1 MSRIM
6 KSSIMRE
13 MVTLKVSELENKIDS
28 IKNNPE
34 LSKNTKQVQGSAQ
47 TRKIHLFVI
56 MESILNYTSD
66 EIILTDDE
74 GEWFDSL
81 VSLDT
86 ERNTCLIKVK
96 KGDSLM
102 GLIAANPEVKD
113 IVNKVKKA
121 CDKAGLTLNM
131 STGIV
136 E

>member
-13 MVTLKVSELENKIDS
+13 MVALKVSELENKIDS

-47 TRKIHLFVI
+47 TRKMHLFII
-56 MESILNYTSD
+56 MESILNYASD
-66 EIILTDDE
+66 EIILTEDE

-131 STGIV
+131 TTGIV

>member
-13 MVTLKVSELENKIDS
+13 MIALKVSELENKIDS

-34 LSKNTKQVQGSAQ
+34 LSKNIKQVQGSAQ
-47 TRKIHLFVI
+47 TRKMHLFAI
-56 MESILNYTSD
+56 MESILNYASD

>member
-47 TRKIHLFVI
+47 TRKMHLFVI

>member
-13 MVTLKVSELENKIDS
+13 MVALKVSELENKIDS

-47 TRKIHLFVI
+47 TRKMHLFVI
-56 MESILNYTSD
+56 MESILNYASD
-66 EIILTDDE
+66 EIILTEDE

>member
-13 MVTLKVSELENKIDS
+13 MVALQVSELENKIDS

-47 TRKIHLFVI
+47 TRKMHLFVI
-56 MESILNYTSD
+56 MESILNYASD
-66 EIILTDDE
+66 EIILTEDE

-131 STGIV
+131 TTGIV

>member
-13 MVTLKVSELENKIDS
+13 MVALKVSELEHKIDS
-28 IKNNPE
+28 IKSNPE

-47 TRKIHLFVI
+47 TRKMHLFAI
-56 MESILNYTSD
+56 MESILNYASD

-102 GLIAANPEVKD
+102 GLIAANHEVKD
-113 IVNKVKKA
+113 VVNKIKKA

>member
-13 MVTLKVSELENKIDS
+13 MVALKVSELENKIDS

-47 TRKIHLFVI
+47 TSKMHLFVI
-56 MESILNYTSD
+56 MESILNYASD
-66 EIILTDDE
+66 EIILTEDE

>member
-13 MVTLKVSELENKIDS
+13 MVALKVSELENKIDS

-47 TRKIHLFVI
+47 TRKMHLFAI
-56 MESILNYTSD
+56 MESILNYASD
-66 EIILTDDE
+66 EIILTEDE

>member
-13 MVTLKVSELENKIDS
+13 MVALKVSELENKIDS

-47 TRKIHLFVI
+47 TRKMHLFVI
-56 MESILNYTSD
+56 MESILNYASD
-66 EIILTDDE
+66 EIILTEDE

-131 STGIV
+131 TTGIV